1 MSTIRFDAQLVTIGS
16 WTLLRLP
23 QSASAMLPSRAMTM
37 VEGTINGSRF
47 QAPLE
52 PDGKG
57 SYWFRVDEIARE
69 AARVDAGET
78 VTLEIEPVTEW
89 PAPEVPPD
97 VKNALAAVPQAHA
110 LWTQITPHAQ
120 WDWIRWIRA
129 TNQPET
135 RKRRIEVACS
145 KLKAG
150 MRRPCCFNRNLCTE
164 SSVSQNGVLREPRQS
179 TVSVGQRVG

>member
-1 MSTIRFDAQLVTIGS
+1 MSTIHFEAKMSTIGS

-23 QSASAMLPSRAMTM
+23 ESASAMLPSRGMTI
-37 VEGTINGSRF
+37 VEGTISGISF

-57 SYWFRVDEIARE
+57 SHWWRVDETILKE
-69 AARVDAGET
+69 AHVNAGDT
-78 VTLEIEPVTEW
+78 VSLDITPSEKW
-89 PAPEVPPD
+89 PEPEVPED
-97 VKNALAAVPQAHA
+97 LKDALLSAPQAHS
-110 LWTQITPHAQ
+110 LWMKITPNAQ

-135 RKRRIEVACS
+135 RKRRIEIACS

-150 MRRPCCFNRNLCTE
+150 ERRPCCFNRTVCTE
-164 SSVSQNGVLREPRQS
+164 PSVSNHGVLLEPTQTKEKS
-179 TVSVGQRVG
+179 QV